1 MGCVGV
7 GAKFIRQVF
16 TGAYASDFGLWS
28 TNCGAVVRHQHA
40 VGAQGV
46 RLLFNIYPEAAMY
59 LANRALAD
67 IAITTVFNALPDA
80 ILVSGRTAGS
90 PTDTSLLA
98 EVKKAIPN
106 TPVFANTGVRADTVQ
121 AQLSIADGAIVGTY
135 FKEDGNTWNPV
146 DVRRVREFMA
156 TVRAFRG

>member
-1 MGCVGV
+1 
-7 GAKFIRQVF
+7 
-16 TGAYASDFGLWS
+16 
-28 TNCGAVVRHQHA
+28 
-40 VGAQGV
+40 
-46 RLLFNIYPEAAMY
+46 
-59 LANRALAD
+59 
-67 IAITTVFNALPDA
+67 
-80 ILVSGRTAGS
+80 
-90 PTDTSLLA
+90 LA

-106 TPVFANTGVRADTVQ
+106 TPVFANTGVRPDTVQ